1 MVLGAVVLAALTGAA
16 GSAPAQVS
24 VNIGINVPAPPHLV
38 VVPASPVMYAP
49 AVEANYFFYGGQYYV
64 FTNGG
69 WYVGPRHNGPWV
81 VVAPEFIPRPILAVP
96 VRYYR
101 TPPPEWK
108 HWRREGPPQ
117 WAPAWGRRWEEE
129 RGERRH
135 DAVRDDRRDEPREG
149 REGPGREGP
158 GREGPGGHDN
168 RGRGHRGG

>member
-1 MVLGAVVLAALTGAA
+1 MLRRMILGVIAIAAVMTAASSAA
-16 GSAPAQVS
+16 AQVS
-24 VNIGINVPAPPHLV
+24 VSIGINLPAPPHLV

-49 AVEANYFFYGGQYYV
+49 AVAANYFFYGGQYYV

-117 WAPAWGRRWEEE
+117 WAPAWGRRWDEEHG
-129 RGERRH
+129 RGHRE
-135 DAVRDDRRDEPREG
+135 AVRDDRRDDR
-149 REGPGREGP
+149 RD
-158 GREGPGGHDN
+158 GREGPGGHDG